1 MTPLPPEMMPGGGR
15 DAAGPRPDLAAK
27 LGARRPSATADS
39 AGQPWAGRTLK
50 ANPFS
55 GDDGSAPPELVTAL
69 AIEDE
74 TERLVAVADV
84 LREARVIVP
93 VVAHAHPGRAEDG
106 SVATHTKHGSGDPQ
120 ADACASAA
128 MVSVRTPDGRAALPV
143 FSSVDTMKRWD
154 ATARPVPVEGVRAAL
169 PSVAD
174 ADSML
179 VLDPAGPVTA
189 LLGRPAVWA
198 IVNNER
204 WLPSWQDPELTTVA
218 VNALRGITELTAVR
232 LERGSRSELRALLA
246 LAPGLGREQM
256 MDAVT
261 RAQEALS
268 ADPVFTDRVDSL
280 ELYPMAVTG

>member
-1 MTPLPPEMMPGGGR
+1 MMPGGG
-15 DAAGPRPDLAAK
+15 DAARPRPDLAAK
-27 LGARRPSATADS
+27 LGARTPSETADS

-55 GDDGSAPPELVTAL
+55 GDDGSAPPELVAAL
-69 AIEDE
+69 ALTDE

-84 LREARVIVP
+84 LREARVLVP
-93 VVAHAHPGRAEDG
+93 VVAHAHPGRDEEGA
-106 SVATHTKHGSGDPQ
+106 VAGHTKHGSGDPQ

-143 FSSVDTMKRWD
+143 FSSVDAMRAWD

-169 PSVAD
+169 SSVAD

-179 VLDPAGPVTA
+179 VLDPAGPVTV

-198 IVNNER
+198 IVNNVR
-204 WLPSWQDPELTTVA
+204 WVPSWQDPELTAVA
-218 VNALRGITELTAVR
+218 VDALRGITELTAVR
-232 LERGSRSELRALLA
+232 LERGVRSELRALLA
-246 LAPGLGREQM
+246 LAPGLTREQM

-268 ADPVFTDRVDSL
+268 ADPVLTDRVDSL
-280 ELYPMAVTG
+280 ELYPMTAPS